1 MFKNGTGRHQ
11 NNIELGK
18 FGRSRSNVWQYAGV
32 NSFRKDRLADLT
44 VHPTVKP
51 VALVADAM
59 RDCSRRGDIVLDP
72 FMGSGTTI
80 LAAEK
85 VGRRAYGI
93 EIDPLV
99 RRRGDPP
106 LAGIHQA
113 RRGSRGHRPDLRRGG
128 RRALC
133 LRCPQT
139 REDLTMASIPKIQR
153 VFRKRVRL
161 EPRDED
167 VGYGKPPKAHRFKP
181 GQSGNPKGRKNG
193 AKNEATILQELLQHK
208 VTLTERGKP
217 RKITLREAIYRR
229 IAEDSLKGNIKSA
242 TFLFNRDQMI
252 SMGSDAIRE
261 GLGDDDK
268 AVLEAYLKEL
278 QPKSSED
285 VS

>member
-1 MFKNGTGRHQ
+1 MTKTFTKRVQ
-11 NNIELGK
+11 
-18 FGRSRSNVWQYAGV
+18 
-32 NSFRKDRLADLT
+32 
-44 VHPTVKP
+44 
-51 VALVADAM
+51 
-59 RDCSRRGDIVLDP
+59 RRI
-72 FMGSGTTI
+72 
-80 LAAEK
+80 
-85 VGRRAYGI
+85 
-93 EIDPLV
+93 
-99 RRRGDPP
+99 
-106 LAGIHQA
+106 
-113 RRGSRGHRPDLRRGG
+113 
-128 RRALC
+128 
-133 LRCPQT
+133 
-139 REDLTMASIPKIQR
+139 
-153 VFRKRVRL
+153 RVRL
-161 EPRDED
+161 EHDVDEI
-167 VGYGKPPKAHRFKP
+167 GYGKPPKAHRFKP

-252 SMGSDAIRE
+252 SMSSDAIRE